1 MAKQLYKLT
10 LKRGYP
16 QDDHH
21 RAGLV
26 LRRGGTLVTELTKDQ
41 LEAVKNDS
49 YIELS
54 KATDGE
60 QSQAAPVSE
69 GAGVTS
75 NANVGPDAPDRTASE
90 TTEADE
96 DQSPVATQTGDS
108 TAAGVDAADVEGATP
123 TEPVSGEPGA
133 DSTLEEGEADQEQAP
148 GSDAAVDQPGS
159 TPATDS
165 PADPSA
171 AAEAQQT
178 VENEAEE
185 VTVDTL
191 VRDNSRE
198 ELNAIAL
205 KEGVTNATEL
215 DNKQQVATAILLKA
229 SLDRKLRNAGN

>member
-1 MAKQLYKLT
+1 MAKNQLYKLT

-26 LRRGGTLVTELTKDQ
+26 LRRGGTLITELTKDQ

-60 QSQAAPVSE
+60 QSQAPAVSE
-69 GAGVTS
+69 GAGVAS
-75 NANVGPDAPDRTASE
+75 NATVGPDAPDRSASE
-90 TTEADE
+90 TPEADE
-96 DQSPVATQTGDS
+96 DQPPVATQTGDS
-108 TAAGVDAADVEGATP
+108 TAAGVDPSDVEGATP
-123 TEPVSGEPGA
+123 TEPVSGEAGA
-133 DSTLEEGEADQEQAP
+133 EPTLEEGEASEEQAP

-171 AAEAQQT
+171 PAEGQQSAQEQPQ
-178 VENEAEE
+178 EEE
-185 VTVDTL
+185 VTADTL

-198 ELNAIAL
+198 QLNAIAI
-205 KEGVTNATEL
+205 KEGVSNAAEL
-215 DNKQQVATAILLKA
+215 DNKQQVATAIMKIRA
-229 SLDRKLRNAGN
+229 AAGN

>member
-21 RAGLV
+21 RAGLL

-60 QSQAAPVSE
+60 QSQAPAVSE
-69 GAGVTS
+69 GAGVAS
-75 NANVGPDAPDRTASE
+75 NATVGTDAPDRSASE
-90 TTEADE
+90 GAQADE
-96 DQSPVATQTGDS
+96 DQPPIATQTGES
-108 TAAGVDAADVEGATP
+108 TAAGVDPADVTPTTP
-123 TEPVSGEPGA
+123 TEPVSGEAG
-133 DSTLEEGEADQEQAP
+133 SEQAP
-148 GSDAAVDQPGS
+148 GSDPAVDQPGS

-171 AAEAQQT
+171 PAADAPAAQEPAQD
-178 VENEAEE
+178 EE
-185 VTVDTL
+185 VTADTL
-191 VRDNSRE
+191 VRDHSRE
-198 ELNAIAL
+198 ELNAIAH
-205 KEGVTNATEL
+205 KEGVSNAAEL
-215 DNKQQVATAILLKA
+215 DNKQQVATAILKVRA
-229 SLDRKLRNAGN
+229 AAGN

>member
-21 RAGLV
+21 RAGLL

-60 QSQAAPVSE
+60 QSQAPAVSE
-69 GAGVTS
+69 GAGVAS
-75 NANVGPDAPDRTASE
+75 NATVGPDAPDRTANE
-90 TTEADE
+90 TPEADE
-96 DQSPVATQTGDS
+96 DQPPVATQTGDS
-108 TAAGVDAADVEGATP
+108 TAAGVDPADVSGGTP
-123 TEPVSGEPGA
+123 TEPVSGEAGSEP
-133 DSTLEEGEADQEQAP
+133 TREGEEQAP
-148 GSDAAVDQPGS
+148 GSDPAVDQPGS

-171 AAEAQQT
+171 PAADAPAAQEPAQG
-178 VENEAEE
+178 EE
-185 VTVDTL
+185 VTADTL
-191 VRDNSRE
+191 VRDHSRE
-198 ELNAIAL
+198 ELNAIAH
-205 KEGVTNATEL
+205 KEGVSNAAEL
-215 DNKQQVATAILLKA
+215 DNKQQVATAIMKIRA
-229 SLDRKLRNAGN
+229 AAGN